1 MKRHLLSQM
10 RNEWRSNL
18 WMIIELTI
26 ISIILWFLFS
36 CLLGLAYV
44 RMRHYGYDMT
54 DIYSADV
61 RAIKKDSPL
70 YQEYDSVHSR
80 FTDLQLLLAGL
91 RANPYVELVGTGSNA
106 LPYNYN
112 YSGARLNLIEPD
124 STYSYYGNQRTVSP
138 EVIKIIR
145 LEGLNGESTDELAA
159 QIEQGNYIIS
169 DIDPEYIGNRTDP
182 QYFRGKEM
190 IFGADTSQVVKVGA
204 LAYGM
209 RRSDYEPLY
218 SGVIYGPIPENF
230 LPPQMVI
237 RVKPGMGHKSIESLT
252 PADKQVGNVYI
263 SALKSTDSMRDV
275 AHLDINILI
284 RNFVICAVFLLIV
297 IFLSFLGTFWFRTQ
311 QRVGEIAVRKVN
323 GATRGNILSRFFG
336 EGLALLCVASIIA
349 VALDFALISLI
360 EEYVFQALGVGTSIL
375 HIGIAVTFAVMAL
388 LIIAG
393 IWLPARK
400 AMNVNP
406 ALALKDQ

>member
-1 MKRHLLSQM
+1 
-10 RNEWRSNL
+10 
-18 WMIIELTI
+18 
-26 ISIILWFLFS
+26 
-36 CLLGLAYV
+36 
-44 RMRHYGYDMT
+44 
-54 DIYSADV
+54 
-61 RAIKKDSPL
+61 
-70 YQEYDSVHSR
+70 
-80 FTDLQLLLAGL
+80 
-91 RANPYVELVGTGSNA
+91 
-106 LPYNYN
+106 
-112 YSGARLNLIEPD
+112 
-124 STYSYYGNQRTVSP
+124 
-138 EVIKIIR
+138 
-145 LEGLNGESTDELAA
+145 
-159 QIEQGNYIIS
+159 
-169 DIDPEYIGNRTDP
+169 
-182 QYFRGKEM
+182 
-190 IFGADTSQVVKVGA
+190 
-204 LAYGM
+204 
-209 RRSDYEPLY
+209 
-218 SGVIYGPIPENF
+218 
-230 LPPQMVI
+230 
-237 RVKPGMGHKSIESLT
+237 
-252 PADKQVGNVYI
+252 
-263 SALKSTDSMRDV
+263 MRDV